1 LWCSFCPSA
10 LILIFALA
18 PSEKDLKKCKTSL
31 LAFSRPS
38 PFEFGIPNQPVSTSK
53 VNSYLC

>member
-1 LWCSFCPSA
+1 MKA
-10 LILIFALA
+10 LKSLQSCDVRFVLGFDIDIALA

-38 PFEFGIPNQPVSTSK
+38 PV
-53 VNSYLC
+53 